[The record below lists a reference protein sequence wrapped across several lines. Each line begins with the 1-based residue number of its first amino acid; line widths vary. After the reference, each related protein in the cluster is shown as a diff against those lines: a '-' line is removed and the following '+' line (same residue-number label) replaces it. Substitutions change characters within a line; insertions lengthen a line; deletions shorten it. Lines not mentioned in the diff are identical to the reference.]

1 MQPETPVALSLGLP
15 ERLVVIGS
23 PKVQEPEVKIQTVLS
38 VVLAV
43 SISGT
48 GVTREMDQKFI
59 SPRRVYARSE
69 MRGRSE
75 QILLT
80 RVGCE
85 ARKNPAVGVVFLLD
99 FCRTASSCCG
109 ISGGLLSW
117 RDSGQGSRLSK
128 QISQ

>member
-69 MRGRSE
+69 M
-75 QILLT
+75 
-80 RVGCE
+80 
-85 ARKNPAVGVVFLLD
+85 
-99 FCRTASSCCG
+99 
-109 ISGGLLSW
+109 
-117 RDSGQGSRLSK
+117 
-128 QISQ
+128 